1 MSEEPKKPN
10 EIRFLFGK
18 TRHHRA
24 FRVSGA
30 WASTTPGGEIQV
42 SFFNDL
48 RPMPNMTI
56 HTVAESGDLGP
67 EVSRDLEVND
77 VVREVDV
84 TVVID
89 ADTSARLVTLL
100 TTLVKRL
107 QSDSQAA
114 KEPKAA
120 TELIPVPKEGSP
132 KGS

>member
-1 MSEEPKKPN
+1 
-10 EIRFLFGK
+10 
-18 TRHHRA
+18 
-24 FRVSGA
+24 
-30 WASTTPGGEIQV
+30 
-42 SFFNDL
+42 
-48 RPMPNMTI
+48 MTI
-56 HTVAESGDLGP
+56 RTVAESGDLGP
-67 EVSRDLEVND
+67 EVSRDLEAND